1 MARILRRLIHHH
13 EDDLGFL
20 FGWSDIDVEHGE
32 RRERKLCRWAGST
45 GQFPDIGHP
54 QAEHLR
60 KRSANARSDVTS
72 RTCRLPAHV
81 ERAIPAAPAS

>member
-1 MARILRRLIHHH
+1 MP
-13 EDDLGFL
+13 LGRVD
-20 FGWSDIDVEHGE
+20 G
-32 RRERKLCRWAGST
+32 

-60 KRSANARSDVTS
+60 KRSANARSDVTY
-72 RTCRLPAHV
+72 RTCRLPTHV